1 MKLWKSILIMVIFS
15 FIIQY
20 YAMSLLMGNDYNN
33 ITNSRGKIYVSII
46 MALLMGLSEVIM
58 HDSMK
63 TIVSWNYYISFSIML
78 GILIYIYKKQIGI
91 NDKEYLKEMIEHH
104 SMALLTSKEILNKT
118 QNYKV
123 KKLASNIVNTQKE
136 EITYMKTLLKEKVKN

>member
-1 MKLWKSILIMVIFS
+1 MVAFS

-118 QNYKV
+118 HNYKV

-136 EITYMKTLLKEKVKN
+136 EIKYMKQLLKEKIKN